1 MVELSKER
9 IEQILHEET
18 MKNEELTTILRS
30 LYTRYMLLYE
40 KYYAD
45 IDALN
50 DAEIARLRAFH
61 EETKSLLRYYY
72 MDIPQDICTQIEAFE
87 DEYSDKLLG
96 HEWHKYLSDSY
107 ESFKENHNDKNKD
120 DKELK
125 SEFSKQALKC
135 FYAEMDSA
143 FREGFGT
150 ESQTTKNLLSGI
162 AGLLFGKE

>member
-9 IEQILHEET
+9 IEQIL
-18 MKNEELTTILRS
+18 
-30 LYTRYMLLYE
+30 
-40 KYYAD
+40 
-45 IDALN
+45 
-50 DAEIARLRAFH
+50 H

-107 ESFKENHNDKNKD
+107 ESFKENHKDKNKD